1 MRCVYMGKHKRS
13 AVGGLEHLL
22 ATGWDVMAVVAPP
35 PDSRAAEEQRLDL
48 AAERAGLTLVD
59 DDDLYAALAGAG
71 GGADG
76 GSAAGGGSAELDL
89 REIDAVFSFLFWKR
103 IRSPLIELG
112 RLGCLNFH
120 PAPLP
125 DMRGLGGYNVAILE
139 DWPEWGVS
147 AHYVD
152 ADFDT
157 GDIVRVDRFPIDRD
171 RETALSLD
179 FRSQARL
186 LELFRWTADEL
197 AAGRELPREPQ
208 GTGRYVDRA
217 EFESLRTVRL
227 GDPPDLTARR
237 IRAFWYPPH
246 DGATLEIDGQTVTLL
261 DRGLLA
267 EVAEAYRDAG
277 VRP

>member
-1 MRCVYMGKHKRS
+1 MGKHKRS

-22 ATGWDVMAVVAPP
+22 TTGWEVAAVVAPAA
-35 PDSRAAEEQRLDL
+35 DERAAEAQRLDL
-48 AAERAGLTLVD
+48 AAERAGLPLVS
-59 DDDLYAALAGAG
+59 DDDLYAAIE
-71 GGADG
+71 DP
-76 GSAAGGGSAELDL
+76 AAAEVDL
-89 REIDAVFSFLFWKR
+89 SGIDAVFSFLFWKR
-103 IRSPLIELG
+103 IRQPLIELG
-112 RLGCLNFH
+112 AKGCLNFH

-125 DMRGLGGYNVAILE
+125 DIRGLGGYNVAILE

-147 AHYVD
+147 AHFVD

-157 GDIVRVDRFPIDRD
+157 GDLVRVDRFPIDRA

-179 FRSQARL
+179 FRSQAKL

-197 AAGRELPREPQ
+197 AAGRELPRAPQ
-208 GTGRYVDRA
+208 GDGRYVTRE
-217 EFESLRTVRL
+217 EFEALRVVRL

-237 IRAFWYPPH
+237 IRAYWYPPH
-246 DGATLEIDGQTVTLL
+246 DGATIELDGKTVTLL

-277 VRP
+277 IQP

>member
-1 MRCVYMGKHKRS
+1 MGKHKRS

-22 ATGWDVMAVVAPP
+22 ATGWEVAAVVAPP
-35 PDSRAAEEQRLDL
+35 PDERAAEAQRLDL
-48 AAERAGLTLVD
+48 AAARAGLPLVS
-59 DDDLYAALAGAG
+59 DDDLYAAIEDPDAAR
-71 GGADG
+71 ADLT
-76 GSAAGGGSAELDL
+76 AV
-89 REIDAVFSFLFWKR
+89 DAVFSFLFWKR
-103 IRSPLIELG
+103 IRPPLIELG

-152 ADFDT
+152 AEFDT
-157 GDIVRVDRFPIDRD
+157 GDVVRVDRFPIDSE

-179 FRSQARL
+179 FRSQGRL

-197 AAGRELPREPQ
+197 AAGRELPRELQ
-208 GTGRYVDRA
+208 GDGRYVTRA
-217 EFESLRTVRL
+217 EFEALRAVRMD
-227 GDPPDLTARR
+227 DPPELTARR

-246 DGATLEIDGQTVTLL
+246 DGATLELDGQTVTLV

-267 EVAEAYRDAG
+267 EAAEAYRDAG
-277 VRP
+277 VQP

>member
-1 MRCVYMGKHKRS
+1 MRCVYMGKHKQS

-22 ATGWDVMAVVAPP
+22 ASGWEVAAVVAPP
-35 PDSRAAEEQRLDL
+35 ADERAAEAQRLDL
-48 AAERAGLTLVD
+48 AAERAGLTLAD
-59 DDDLYAALAGAG
+59 DDDLYAAIADPGAAKIG
-71 GGADG
+71 LSGVDV
-76 GSAAGGGSAELDL
+76 
-89 REIDAVFSFLFWKR
+89 VFSFLFWKR
-103 IRSPLIELG
+103 IRPPLIELG

-152 ADFDT
+152 VDFDT
-157 GDIVRVDRFPIDRD
+157 GDVVRVDRFPIDRT

-179 FRSQARL
+179 FRSQRKL

-197 AAGRELPREPQ
+197 AAGNELPRIAQ
-208 GTGRYVDRA
+208 AAGRYVDRA
-217 EFESLRTVRL
+217 EFEALRAVQL

-246 DGATLEIDGQTVTLL
+246 HGATLELDGRTVTLL
-261 DRGLLA
+261 DRGLLS

-277 VRP
+277 VQP